1 MEYLLFIP
9 TYRIKIF
16 NCCFLVF
23 LQKEHNVTQ
32 WEIHFQSGLP
42 WMNGSFPTYTVKT
55 QADHKPNGKSAQA
68 KDSSWD
74 KLEGIRETEITKDST
89 LEQNKDY
96 FLGHRAKGFLS
107 LP

>member
-1 MEYLLFIP
+1 
-9 TYRIKIF
+9 
-16 NCCFLVF
+16 
-23 LQKEHNVTQ
+23 
-32 WEIHFQSGLP
+32 
-42 WMNGSFPTYTVKT
+42 MNGSFPTYTVKT